1 MPTLRRAGFL
11 VSCCVVLAARAGA
24 QTAEPHAPNHDAP
37 PHLSVVEGQVFVDRE
52 ERTETA
58 VANIPLLA
66 GDRLRT
72 EAGRAE
78 VVCPDGSLLHVDRAT
93 VVDVMAADLLRLLE
107 GRLALTVHGAGAP
120 DEAVRYQI
128 DAPAASVQT
137 RGPGE
142 FRVSS
147 TADGAASEVELAVFR
162 GEAVLANDAGAQA
175 VRAGELAVARGD
187 LAPSRPQYFN
197 SARWDE
203 FDAWSARRR
212 QATRSAASVDD
223 LPPDLAPYAATFD
236 RYGVW
241 RDDPIDGRVWYPTV
255 AADWRPYSVG
265 YWRSYPAW
273 DAFWVAG
280 DPWGWPTHHYGR
292 WGFSLTF
299 GWYWMPARV
308 WGPSWVYWAY
318 APGYV
323 SWCALGRWNN
333 PVFGLFGLLGS
344 IVGNRVDPWRGW
356 NIIERRHYGSF
367 QSMHRVAFDGRRL
380 GRDDYQRFA
389 VQRRAPGWAP
399 GERGGPVPGTPDRPR
414 DVRGPDGR
422 GGAQRPAWPTV
433 PRRSF
438 ADAEPRS
445 GATPRTQPA
454 RPTPDVTAFSNRRT
468 GPAARPSLGSAFGS
482 APRPAYQRA
491 PAAGAGSS
499 SPLPSSRSL
508 GSAFGSAPRPAYQRA
523 PSAGAGSSSP
533 LPSSRSLGSAFGSAP
548 RPAYQRAPSA
558 GVGSSSPL
566 PSSRGLGSA
575 LGSAPRP
582 AYQRAPA
589 AGVGSSSPLPS
600 SRGLGSAFGTAPR
613 PAYQRAPSAGAGS
626 SSPLSSSRSLGSAFG
641 SAPRAAVP
649 RGGSMGSG
657 SSSSRAPASRYN
669 PGSGGARQPG
679 GGAAS
684 ARPRGGRTP
693 AP

>member
-37 PHLSVVEGQVFVDRE
+37 LHLSVVEGQVFLDRE

-58 VANIPLLA
+58 VANVPLLA

-93 VVDVMAADLLRLLE
+93 VVDVMATDLLRLLE

-142 FRVSS
+142 FRISS
-147 TADGAASEVELAVFR
+147 MADGAVSEVELAVFR

-175 VRAGELAVARGD
+175 VRAGELAVARDD

-212 QATRSAASVDD
+212 QAARSAVSVDD

-292 WGFSLTF
+292 WGFSHTF

-399 GERGGPVPGTPDRPR
+399 GERGGPVPGTPDRQR

-438 ADAEPRS
+438 ANAEPRS
-445 GATPRTQPA
+445 GAAPRTQPA

-468 GPAARPSLGSAFGS
+468 GPAERPSLGSAASSGS
-482 APRPAYQRA
+482 TRAPSSRSLGSALGSALGTAPRPAYQRTPSAAAGSSRPLPSSRSLGSALGTAPRPAYQRA

-499 SPLPSSRSL
+499 RPLPSSRSL
-508 GSAFGSAPRPAYQRA
+508 GSA
-523 PSAGAGSSSP
+523 
-533 LPSSRSLGSAFGSAP
+533 LGT
-548 RPAYQRAPSA
+548 
-558 GVGSSSPL
+558 
-566 PSSRGLGSA
+566 
-575 LGSAPRP
+575 APRP

-589 AGVGSSSPLPS
+589 AGAGSSRPLPS
-600 SRGLGSAFGTAPR
+600 SRSLGSAFGTAPR
-613 PAYQRAPSAGAGS
+613 PAYQRAPAAGAGN
-626 SSPLSSSRSLGSAFG
+626 SSPLPSSRSLGSAFG